1 MPTPGEELSTLDF
14 ESMIGGPL
22 IAVVNAQAQAAMTS
36 VDYIKGVGFTGEGD
50 DMEPIMVSFS
60 YSRDVETTEDD
71 GTVTVTPTKSSLTV
85 PILTMLPIPFLRV
98 EETTIDINAK
108 IVSTQFRETN
118 TSLGLDTELQAK
130 AGYGPF
136 SAKLKVNFS
145 YQKSTQQGS
154 KVERTYTMAVHVR
167 AVQDEMP
174 AGTERLL
181 GILENTIK
189 ESPSS

>member
-1 MPTPGEELSTLDF
+1 MLHNRDPEKRSYCFSKPRKDERRIDHANPGEELSTLDF

-71 GTVTVTPTKSSLTV
+71 GTVTVTPKSSLTV

-145 YQKSTQQGS
+145 Y
-154 KVERTYTMAVHVR
+154 
-167 AVQDEMP
+167 
-174 AGTERLL
+174 
-181 GILENTIK
+181 
-189 ESPSS
+189 

>member
-1 MPTPGEELSTLDF
+1 
-14 ESMIGGPL
+14 MIGGPL

-71 GTVTVTPTKSSLTV
+71 GTVTVTPTKFSLTV

-108 IVSTQFRETN
+108 IVSTQFREIN